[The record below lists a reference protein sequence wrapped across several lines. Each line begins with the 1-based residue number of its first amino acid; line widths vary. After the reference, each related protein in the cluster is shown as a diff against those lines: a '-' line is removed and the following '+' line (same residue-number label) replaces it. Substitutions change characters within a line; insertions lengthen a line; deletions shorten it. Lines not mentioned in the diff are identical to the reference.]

1 MRAEGVRV
9 AQNGAVPAALP
20 HLSSRLL
27 GALAA
32 VVVAAAA
39 LSGCAAT
46 PPSGTGLGGLAPAAI
61 PARSAAAAVAATTVT
76 VVDEPHTS
84 SVLLVPAHPRAL
96 AVFVHG
102 SGQTHDAILTID
114 HDRAVAQELAR
125 HGYVVLATDAGGR
138 AWGDPASVEDYERLI
153 TSTESR
159 YDVHQVDL
167 VAESMGGLATMQ
179 LAARMQD
186 VAAVTAWY
194 PVCDLRTMEHK
205 PAFAAAITKAW
216 AGADRS
222 AVSPVQ
228 VPPVPMM
235 VWASPDDTVVDASRN
250 AALCVTEGRAAGGS
264 VISIRTTG
272 NHGDPSNFHPAEV
285 LAFFDAHLAPRNGI
299 RTAVEKSSAIPRP

>member
-1 MRAEGVRV
+1 M
-9 AQNGAVPAALP
+9 PAPLP
-20 HLSSRLL
+20 HLSSRLV
-27 GALAA
+27 GALTAM
-32 VVVAAAA
+32 VVTAAA

-46 PPSGTGLGGLAPAAI
+46 TPSGTGLSGPAPAPI
-61 PARSAAAAVAATTVT
+61 SARSAAAAVAATT
-76 VVDEPHTS
+76 VDEPHTS

-125 HGYVVLATDAGGR
+125 HGYVVLAADADDR
-138 AWGDPASVEDYERLI
+138 AWGDPASVQEYERLI
-153 TSTESR
+153 TWAELR

-216 AGADRS
+216 AGLDRS

-250 AALCVTEGRAAGGS
+250 AAVCVTEGRAAGGS
-264 VISIRTTG
+264 VTYIRTTG
-272 NHGDPSNFHPAEV
+272 NHGDRSNFHPAEV